1 MPDLSAI
8 ALVCTLTP
16 SPEPSSSELMAR
28 HILDEFEQH
37 GVSTSLLRIVDH
49 DVRRGVQI
57 DMGNGD
63 EWPAIRKKILAAD
76 ILVLSTPIWMG
87 HPCSVAQ

>member
-1 MPDLSAI
+1 MSDLSAL

-16 SPEPSSSELMAR
+16 SPTPSSSELMAQ
-28 HILDEFEQH
+28 HILDELEGH
-37 GVSTSLLRIVDH
+37 GVATDSLRIVDH
-49 DVRRGVQI
+49 DVKRGVQV

-63 EWPAIRKKILAAD
+63 EWPAIHEKILAAD

-87 HPCSVAQ
+87 H